1 MELISDILLV
11 AGSFGAAVYCF
22 VLSNRLKR
30 FTTLESGMG
39 GAIAVLSAQVDDMT
53 VALEKARSAAN
64 RSAESLETLTSRGES
79 VARKLELL
87 VASLHD
93 LPDPAATPTTAPAAE
108 PPAEAERRLRLVR
121 RRTPRSAL
129 EAAE

>member
-1 MELISDILLV
+1 MDIIADILLV
-11 AGSFGAAVYCF
+11 AGSFGAAIYCW
-22 VLSNRLKR
+22 VLATRLKR

-53 VALEKARSAAN
+53 IALEKARGAAN
-64 RSAESLETLTSRGES
+64 HSADSLEALTARGEA
-79 VARKLELL
+79 VAKRLELL

-93 LPDPAATPTTAPAAE
+93 LPEPEPRQPAPLVTPSPE
-108 PPAEAERRLRLVR
+108 DDRKLRFVR
-121 RRTPRSAL
+121 RRVNRDAL

>member
-1 MELISDILLV
+1 MDMIADILLM
-11 AGSFGAAVYCF
+11 AGSFGAAIYCY
-22 VLSNRLKR
+22 VLSARLKK
-30 FTTLESGMG
+30 FTTLETGMG

-53 VALEKARSAAN
+53 VALEKARHAAN
-64 RSAESLETLTSRGES
+64 GSAESLEGLTARGEA

-93 LPDPAATPTTAPAAE
+93 LPDPKAPPKPTVEDAQDE
-108 PPAEAERRLRLVR
+108 ERRVRFVR
-121 RRTPRSAL
+121 RRTGRDAL

>member
-1 MELISDILLV
+1 MDIIADILLV
-11 AGSFGAAVYCF
+11 AGSFGAAVYCS
-22 VLSNRLKR
+22 VLATRLKR

-53 VALEKARSAAN
+53 VALEKARGAAN
-64 RSAESLETLTSRGES
+64 SSAEGLEALTARGEA
-79 VARKLELL
+79 VAKRLELL

-93 LPDPAATPTTAPAAE
+93 LPEPGPKPRPAVAE
-108 PPAEAERRLRLVR
+108 EPVEEDRKLLFVR
-121 RRTPRSAL
+121 RRSTRDTL

>member
-1 MELISDILLV
+1 MDMIADILLM
-11 AGSFGAAVYCF
+11 AGSFGAAIYCY
-22 VLSNRLKR
+22 VLSTRLKK
-30 FTTLESGMG
+30 FTTLETGMG

-53 VALEKARSAAN
+53 VALEKARQAAN
-64 RSAESLETLTSRGES
+64 GSAESLEGLTARGEA

-93 LPDPAATPTTAPAAE
+93 LPDPKAPPKPTIE
-108 PPAEAERRLRLVR
+108 EAQDEERRVRFVR
-121 RRTPRSAL
+121 RRTGRDAL

>member
-1 MELISDILLV
+1 MELISDILLM
-11 AGSFGAAVYCF
+11 AGSFGAAIYCY
-22 VLSNRLKR
+22 VLSTRLKK
-30 FTTLESGMG
+30 FTTLETGMG

-53 VALEKARSAAN
+53 LALEKARGAAN
-64 RSAESLETLTSRGES
+64 GSAESLEALTARGET

-93 LPDPAATPTTAPAAE
+93 LPDPSAAKPKPAAVE
-108 PPAEAERRLRLVR
+108 VPEDDERRLRFVR
-121 RRTPRSAL
+121 RRASRDAM

>member
-1 MELISDILLV
+1 MDLISDILLV
-11 AGSFGAAVYCF
+11 AGSFGAAVYCY

-53 VALEKARSAAN
+53 VALERARGAAN
-64 RSAESLETLTSRGES
+64 GSAESLEALTIRGEA

-93 LPDPAATPTTAPAAE
+93 LPDSEPADVPSSGEDPAPGD
-108 PPAEAERRLRLVR
+108 ERRLRLVR
-121 RRTPRSAL
+121 RRAPRASL